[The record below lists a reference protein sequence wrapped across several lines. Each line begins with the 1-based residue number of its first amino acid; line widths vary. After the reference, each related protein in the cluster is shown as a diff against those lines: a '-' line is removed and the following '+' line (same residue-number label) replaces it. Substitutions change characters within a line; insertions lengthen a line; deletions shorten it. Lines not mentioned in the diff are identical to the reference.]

1 MKILNL
7 PFIIII
13 KLYKFF
19 VSPFFSNSCKFVP
32 SCSSY
37 ALDCFKN
44 YNLLKA
50 LYKTTARILKCN
62 PWFNTGGVDEAVKG
76 DKK

>member
-1 MKILNL
+1 MCIRDR
-7 PFIIII
+7 
-13 KLYKFF
+13 
-19 VSPFFSNSCKFVP
+19 
-32 SCSSY
+32 CSSY

-50 LYKTTARILKCN
+50 LYKTTVRILKCN

>member
-50 LYKTTARILKCN
+50 LLKTTVRIFKCN